1 MTELPLELKKIKANC
16 RGCFGLS
23 RLFFFLLFLDFD
35 RRVLVILGLRIL
47 LRKKITHA
55 LAYNGLHAIQVA
67 RESPCNNQNLAF
79 TVALGAA
86 CRPFSDGEA
95 RAHGGGPVRLRWR
108 FFLSSLFSLSFP
120 RESHLNFQ
128 KNNCVIRF
136 VILSIL
142 VLLLLLIT
150 VYLVFEPF

>member
-86 CRPFSDGEA
+86 CRPLSDGVT
-95 RAHGGGPVRLRWR
+95 RAHGGGPVRLR
-108 FFLSSLFSLSFP
+108 
-120 RESHLNFQ
+120 
-128 KNNCVIRF
+128 
-136 VILSIL
+136 
-142 VLLLLLIT
+142 
-150 VYLVFEPF
+150 

>member
-1 MTELPLELKKIKANC
+1 MTKLLLELKKIKANC
-16 RGCFGLS
+16 GGCFGLS
-23 RLFFFLLFLDFD
+23 RLFFIFLLFLDFD

-86 CRPFSDGEA
+86 CRPLSDGVT
-95 RAHGGGPVRLRWR
+95 RAHGGGPVRLR
-108 FFLSSLFSLSFP
+108 
-120 RESHLNFQ
+120 
-128 KNNCVIRF
+128 
-136 VILSIL
+136 
-142 VLLLLLIT
+142 
-150 VYLVFEPF
+150 